1 MIALMEFLVKIV
13 FHGKHF
19 PDFFRFKMFHV
30 KHKTQKIFPDADI
43 WNRDLVTAVILSDYN
58 IVKTNIK
65 QVQASIT
72 LFLPLHHLYL
82 SRIEQGI

>member
-1 MIALMEFLVKIV
+1 MEFLAKIV

-19 PDFFRFKMFHV
+19 PDFFRFEMFHV
-30 KHKTQKIFPDADI
+30 KHKTQKIFLDADK
-43 WNRDLVTAVILSDYN
+43 WNRGPVTDAILSDYN

-72 LFLPLHHLYL
+72 LFLPLHPIYL
-82 SRIEQGI
+82 SRIEQGM